1 MDQGRRGHF
10 LTSIIGPRPE
20 RYTAPAGAGDARILI
35 VGAGLAGLFLAL
47 RLAPRL
53 CTVISPAPLGQA
65 ASSAWAQ
72 GGLAAALHPL
82 DSPEQ
87 HAADTVAAGAGLV
100 EPAIAKLIAEDGP
113 KRVRDL
119 IALGVPFDRTPDG
132 QLALSLEAAHSHPR
146 VARVAG
152 DLAGKAIMGALTA
165 AVRSASH
172 IELIEHAKAVGLL
185 QDDQG
190 RVSGA
195 ILQDRRSRV
204 STYTSPE
211 TVLCTGGSGGLF
223 RITTNPPQARGDA
236 LAMASVAGAVIADPE
251 FVQFHPTAMDVGL
264 DPSPLATE
272 ALRGEGAILVGDDA
286 TPFMARYHPK
296 AELAPRDEVAR
307 AIHSEIS
314 EGRKTYLDTRTA
326 IGDEIKDHFP
336 TVFAACMAAGIDP
349 RQSLIPVAP
358 AMHYHMGGILSDTW
372 GRASLNGLSVCGEC
386 SSTGAHGANRLA
398 SNSLLEAVVMAARIA
413 DRLRES
419 ELQLAG
425 PSTGW
430 VPADLPDEALQS
442 LRIEMAAKCG
452 VVRDATGLTA
462 LLADIERL
470 EAQYPEARALCAA
483 RIIAEAALARE
494 ESRGGHFRSDF
505 PASHDIAART
515 FSRETRLHISEM
527 ESTS

>member
-1 MDQGRRGHF
+1 MTQ
-10 LTSIIGPRPE
+10 SSGPRPE
-20 RYTAPAGAGDARILI
+20 RYTAPAPAGDARILI

-47 RLAPRL
+47 RLAPRP

-82 DSPEQ
+82 DSAAQ
-87 HAADTVAAGAGLV
+87 HAEDTVAAGAGLV
-100 EPAIAKLIAEDGP
+100 DPAIAKLIAESGP
-113 KRVRDL
+113 GRVRDL

-165 AVRSASH
+165 AVRAANH
-172 IELIEHAKAVGLL
+172 IDLIEHAKAVGLL
-185 QDDQG
+185 QDDNGRIAGAILRDRRG
-190 RVSGA
+190 RVS
-195 ILQDRRSRV
+195 
-204 STYTSPE
+204 TFTSPE

-223 RITTNPPQARGDA
+223 RVTTNPPQARGDA
-236 LAMASVAGAVIADPE
+236 LAMAYGAGAVIADPE

-272 ALRGEGAILVGDDA
+272 ALRGEGAILVGEDGA
-286 TPFMARYHPK
+286 SFMSRYHAQ

-307 AIHSEIS
+307 AIHMEIAA
-314 EGRKTYLDTRTA
+314 GRKTFLDTRDA
-326 IGDEIKDHFP
+326 IGEDIRDHFP
-336 TVFAACMAAGIDP
+336 TVFAACMAAGFDP
-349 RQSLIPVAP
+349 RKDLIPVAP

-372 GRASLNGLSVCGEC
+372 GRSSLNGLSLCGEC
-386 SSTGAHGANRLA
+386 ASTGAHGANRLA

-419 ELQLAG
+419 DLKPAG
-425 PSTGW
+425 ASSGS
-430 VPADLPDEALQS
+430 VPADLPDDALQS
-442 LRIEMAAKCG
+442 LRESMASKCG
-452 VVRDATGLTA
+452 VVRDGKGLSV
-462 LLADIERL
+462 LLSEIDAL
-470 EAQYPEARALCAA
+470 EAAHPEARALIAA
-483 RIIAEAALARE
+483 RLIAESAFDRE

-505 PASHDIAART
+505 PDPSETPKRT
-515 FSRETRLHISEM
+515 FKARRDVRATEM
-527 ESTS
+527 EPA